1 MSLFRIFASKK
12 EEVLKT
18 EALRRKTRRE
28 ISASSAVVDESFNH
42 LSKLVDETLR
52 ELGNGTKLL
61 THHPNEKQG

>member
-1 MSLFRIFASKK
+1 MSLFGIFASKK

-18 EALRRKTRRE
+18 EALRRKTKRE
-28 ISASSAVVDESFNH
+28 ITESNAVVDKQYQH